1 MSERLAVITEPSL
14 MELLLQMADQYEKR
28 KYSLRDYLD
37 WAADLKTRTSSP
49 LILMIHADETFIGLD
64 HHHGIE
70 EELIFPVLALRLPE
84 FQDEHPEQHRQIHE
98 GE

>member
-1 MSERLAVITEPSL
+1 MIYTLWLTGFP
-14 MELLLQMADQYEKR
+14 LQMADQYEKR